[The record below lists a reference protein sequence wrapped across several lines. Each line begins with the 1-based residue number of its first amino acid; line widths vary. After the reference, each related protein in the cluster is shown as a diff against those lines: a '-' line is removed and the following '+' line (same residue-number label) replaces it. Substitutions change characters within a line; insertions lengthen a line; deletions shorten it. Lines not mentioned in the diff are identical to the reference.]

1 MDVNIFAAVMLA
13 AVLHSA
19 WNGMVKK
26 HKDKVISVSAIVFGH
41 VPIAIVVMLFVPLPT
56 IESVPYIILSALIHQ
71 GYQWYLISAYK
82 IGDLTKVYPIARG
95 TGPIIATLI
104 SIGLLGV
111 LIEKFQIVS
120 IVLICFGIILLGLLG
135 ESSLKSRKAI
145 FYSLATGFF
154 IGLYSL
160 IDGYGARISLTP
172 LSFLGWSFILNALI
186 FPFTLKFMN
195 YSNVFSRV
203 MKEAKHIFWFG
214 GTISYIV
221 YAVIVWGFTKAPIPL
236 VSALREAGI
245 IFSIFIGIF
254 FLNEKI
260 SIYKITSIILIFLG
274 IVGLKIF

>member
-1 MDVNIFAAVMLA
+1 MDINVFMPVMLA
-13 AVLHSA
+13 GILHST

-41 VPIAIVVMLFVPLPT
+41 VPLAFVVMLFVPLPT
-56 IESVPYIILSALIHQ
+56 LDSIPYIVISALIHQ

-111 LIEKFQIVS
+111 LITEFQIIS
-120 IVLICFGIILLGLLG
+120 IFLISFGIILLGLLNK
-135 ESSLKSRKAI
+135 SSEKNKKAI

-160 IDGYGARISLTP
+160 VDGYGARISLTP

-203 MKEAKHIFWFG
+203 MKEAKLTFWVG

-221 YAVIVWGFTKAPIPL
+221 YAIIVWSFTIAPIPL
-236 VSALREAGI
+236 VSALRESGI
-245 IFSIFIGIF
+245 IFSIIIGIF

-260 SIYKITSIILIFLG
+260 SFYKIITIILIFLG
-274 IVGLKIF
+274 LVGLKIF

>member
-41 VPIAIVVMLFVPLPT
+41 VPMAIVVILFVPLPT

-111 LIEKFQIVS
+111 LIEKFQIV
-120 IVLICFGIILLGLLG
+120 L
-135 ESSLKSRKAI
+135 
-145 FYSLATGFF
+145 
-154 IGLYSL
+154 
-160 IDGYGARISLTP
+160 
-172 LSFLGWSFILNALI
+172 
-186 FPFTLKFMN
+186 
-195 YSNVFSRV
+195 
-203 MKEAKHIFWFG
+203 
-214 GTISYIV
+214 
-221 YAVIVWGFTKAPIPL
+221 
-236 VSALREAGI
+236 
-245 IFSIFIGIF
+245 
-254 FLNEKI
+254 
-260 SIYKITSIILIFLG
+260 IILISFLKNFQRNQP
-274 IVGLKIF
+274 LYMQRLNYRFMLW